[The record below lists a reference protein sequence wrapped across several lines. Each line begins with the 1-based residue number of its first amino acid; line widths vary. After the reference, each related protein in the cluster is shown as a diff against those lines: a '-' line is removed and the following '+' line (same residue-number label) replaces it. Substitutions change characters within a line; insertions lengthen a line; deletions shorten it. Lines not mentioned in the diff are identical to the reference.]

1 MPDSPGPA
9 ASGPRSRDEGRSVT
23 IYDVAEAAGVAA
35 STVSRALSRPD
46 RVSFRTAEKIRLAAD
61 RLGYRSQLA
70 TRSSDLTEAGTRT
83 DNLGL
88 IVADISN
95 PFFLEVLQGAEHAAR
110 TQHMTVTVANTSE
123 SVPRALR
130 AVEQLSPHVDGL
142 ILASTRL
149 SQGEIQKIARTI
161 PTVVVNR
168 PVQGVPSVLVDN
180 HEGAIKAVIHLE
192 AQGARSITY
201 LAGPDNSWA
210 DATRWR
216 GLVDTV
222 ANTESTDPTITLT
235 PATRLSLEH
244 VRRLA
249 RVSIRQ
255 QRIDEPTIR
264 GGRRAFEIW
273 RREPTDAVLCFN
285 DLVAIG
291 FLQQAHLSGV
301 SVPDDVMVVGFDN
314 TELTTLI
321 SPSLTTVA
329 GPLRA
334 VGRVAAA
341 NLIAL
346 VKGIRTTFVKP
357 RVLPTR
363 LIVRESTMRSPGS
376 AGRQLSP

>member
-1 MPDSPGPA
+1 MPESTGSESTDRA
-9 ASGPRSRDEGRSVT
+9 VT

-46 RVSFRTAEKIRLAAD
+46 RVSFRTAERIRQTAD
-61 RLGYRSQLA
+61 RLGYRSRLA
-70 TRSSDLTEAGTRT
+70 TRTPGPAEAPTRT

-88 IVADISN
+88 VVADITN
-95 PFFLEVLQGAEHAAR
+95 PFFLEILHGAEHAAR
-110 TQHMTVTVANTSE
+110 TQNMTVTVANTQE

-130 AVEQLSPHVDGL
+130 AIEQLIPHVDGL
-142 ILASTRL
+142 MLASARL

-180 HEGAIKAVIHLE
+180 HEGAIKAAIHLE

-201 LAGPDNSWA
+201 LAGPEDSWA

-216 GLVDTV
+216 GLVDAVSHTD
-222 ANTESTDPTITLT
+222 STDPTVSLT
-235 PATRLSLEH
+235 SATRLSLEH

-249 RVSIRQ
+249 HVSVRQ
-255 QRIDEPTIR
+255 QRVDEPTIR
-264 GGRRAFEIW
+264 GGRRAFEVW
-273 RREPTDAVLCFN
+273 RRDPTDAVLCFN
-285 DLVAIG
+285 DLVAVG
-291 FLQQAHLSGV
+291 FLQQARVNGV
-301 SVPDDVMVVGFDN
+301 AVPDGVAVIGFDN
-314 TELTTLI
+314 TEMTTI
-321 SPSLTTVA
+321 VSPSLTTVA

-334 VGRVAAA
+334 VGRVTAA

-363 LIVRESTMRSPGS
+363 LIVRESTMRLP
-376 AGRQLSP
+376 RR